1 MQVIAVKFED
11 SSLEKLNVILYA
23 VRCSRTQVLMS
34 NEIYIKTLLDND
46 AEINVMSEILVAK
59 TQLFMQ
65 WDIYLD
71 IIEVSE
77 AKINIIECCD
87 NMKIDIDEAKSVIS
101 IFVIKNNEYTLILSK
116 SYEWKTRLC
125 INNTSKETCE
135 ITVIDDN
142 ERMMFFKLILLH
154 NSVN

>member
-1 MQVIAVKFED
+1 VQVIAVKFED

-65 WDIYLD
+65 
-71 IIEVSE
+71 
-77 AKINIIECCD
+77 
-87 NMKIDIDEAKSVIS
+87 
-101 IFVIKNNEYTLILSK
+101 
-116 SYEWKTRLC
+116 
-125 INNTSKETCE
+125 
-135 ITVIDDN
+135 
-142 ERMMFFKLILLH
+142 
-154 NSVN
+154 